1 MNIKRFISF
10 LCVVVVACFAA
21 SCKKGGSASESG
33 NPEPTSEA
41 TITLSVTQIELS
53 LEETFKI
60 EATVAESRKGSLVF
74 WSVRDK
80 DVAEVTDDGV
90 VKGIGVGNTI
100 LYAQC
105 GDYTALCAVTVLP
118 YEAPED
124 LTIVLPKTEYSLNVG
139 DKYELPLKARF
150 GKDYADGVSFKF
162 QTDGDAIVVVGRGS
176 ITANK
181 QGSVKVLITATYV
194 EEDTEFTAYKYIT
207 VYVY

>member
-1 MNIKRFISF
+1 M
-10 LCVVVVACFAA
+10 
-21 SCKKGGSASESG
+21 
-33 NPEPTSEA
+33 
-41 TITLSVTQIELS
+41 
-53 LEETFKI
+53 EETFKV
-60 EATVAESRKGSLVF
+60 EATVAESCKGSLVF

-162 QTDGDAIVVVGRGS
+162 QTDGDAIVV
-176 ITANK
+176 
-181 QGSVKVLITATYV
+181 KVLITATYV
-194 EEDTEFTAYKYIT
+194 EEGTEFTAYKYIT